1 MEGFIISS
9 IVCCIMY
16 LANRGASVR
25 KYEQIEYEKKEKI
38 TYDQIFNFI
47 NVAELQSIK
56 KTNMVIILNKLNLIL
71 IIKLFI

>member
-38 TYDQIFNFI
+38 KS
-47 NVAELQSIK
+47 EEK
-56 KTNMVIILNKLNLIL
+56 NKIEIDLKDIAFKNEN
-71 IIKLFI
+71 